1 MTAQGED
8 APKEGQALLDQEIEA
23 MEQLLSMVV
32 ETVE

>member
-1 MTAQGED
+1 MTQQGEEP
-8 APKEGQALLDQEIEA
+8 PKTGEELITQELEA